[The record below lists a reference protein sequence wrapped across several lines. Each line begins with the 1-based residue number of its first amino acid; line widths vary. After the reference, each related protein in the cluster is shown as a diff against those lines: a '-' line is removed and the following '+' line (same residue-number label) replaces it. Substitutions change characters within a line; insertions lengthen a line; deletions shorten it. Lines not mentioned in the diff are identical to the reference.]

1 MTDELKAKMA
11 EGRRVAA
18 QARAEA
24 KAKERIP
31 QPVADLPA
39 GHLRDEQHRVNADHL
54 AELKE
59 TEHAEIGQERIDEE
73 KFRHLDNEIVG
84 QLNNRNEIEMTGML
98 PGHRYAWV
106 TMDYGYGMSAK
117 ASIRQMR
124 QSMAADGWQK
134 VEGHTEEAKEL
145 IGNDQ
150 CSGTTGRGWGDCD
163 LWRIKEEHFMAIMR
177 RNQRSLDRQGLVEA
191 DYVHLGQTRLG
202 HRNTAQAN
210 PTTGPRFRDDMN
222 AVTYESKFTEADLRR
237 GSIKDQ
243 SGRVI
248 QPGYE
253 R

>member
-1 MTDELKAKMA
+1 MPLSPEHLEKLKA
-11 EGRRVAA
+11 GRQAA
-18 QARAEA
+18 AEA
-24 KAKERIP
+24 RAKERIA

-39 GHLRDEQHRVNADHL
+39 GHLRDEQLKVNADHL

-59 TEHAEIGQERIDEE
+59 VEHAETGQERIDEE

-98 PGHRYAWV
+98 PGYRYAWV
-106 TMDYGYGMSAK
+106 TMDYGYGMSAR
-117 ASIRQMR
+117 ATIRQIR
-124 QSMAADGWQK
+124 QSMATDGWQK

-202 HRNTAQAN
+202 HRNTAVAN
-210 PTTGPRFRDDMN
+210 PRTGANFRDPMEP
-222 AVTYESKFTEADLRR
+222 VTYESKFTEADLKR